1 MAPYDEWNKIDD
13 EEDEELQDY
22 SLFDG
27 KRDVILFCIDCSESM
42 QELYDHPD
50 YEDVKT
56 SKLNRA
62 LDAAMQ
68 IEKRKILSGPNDSV
82 GIMLFNTTRKAEGG
96 GYASE
101 IKKGTHLYQ
110 PISLLSAP
118 KVQEI
123 IRLLDAAQEDPEE
136 LRREFPPVKDKNV
149 PIGDVFTSANWIL
162 RDGAPKTATK
172 RVFLITD
179 EDDPHPGP
187 GRHQLIT
194 SARTTLIDLVQA
206 GVTVEPFFI
215 STEEKPFDVSK
226 FYSSVLLPTNLED
239 DEELQQ
245 DGSLLPESISIAR
258 IEDLLEQM
266 RIHESPKRTLFSV
279 PFHLGEG
286 FTIGVKGYALITEQ
300 SKGAYKYF
308 ADLGDRME
316 VAKVKTVYVDEDRDA
331 EVDKSR
337 FVFGAGAG
345 TAAANN
351 DGDGEDDSFGVRKVK
366 IGQRPFYTPEEIR
379 SFRTL
384 GLQSGIR
391 LLGFKD
397 RSVMVFEDNIKHSYF
412 IYPDEMTYSGSK
424 RTFKALLNSMIE
436 KDKIGL
442 ALVLMR
448 KNASP
453 VFCYLLPQKETRDGA
468 YQVDPPGI
476 HIIPLPFADDIRAA
490 PFDEA
495 LRASAPLVEKAKAF
509 VDKLKIKQGT
519 YPPDAYPNPALA
531 YHNAQ
536 LEASAF
542 REEYDPDSF
551 EDLTLPPVEGIHK
564 RAGKLLKGWKEA
576 LEEDPSFDVV
586 PVATTGSK
594 RKADV
599 PVNEAEVRS
608 HYENDTLSKLK
619 VDQLKEFLRSKG
631 AAVSGKKDELIQRVS
646 DILGG

>member
-162 RDGAPKTATK
+162 RDG
-172 RVFLITD
+172 L
-179 EDDPHPGP
+179 
-187 GRHQLIT
+187 
-194 SARTTLIDLVQA
+194 DLVQA

-366 IGQRPFYTPEEIR
+366 IGQRKF
-379 SFRTL
+379 
-384 GLQSGIR
+384 
-391 LLGFKD
+391 D
-397 RSVMVFEDNIKHSYF
+397 HSALWASNL
-412 IYPDEMTYSGSK
+412 TYSGSK

-594 RKADV
+594 RKA
-599 PVNEAEVRS
+599 
-608 HYENDTLSKLK
+608 LK